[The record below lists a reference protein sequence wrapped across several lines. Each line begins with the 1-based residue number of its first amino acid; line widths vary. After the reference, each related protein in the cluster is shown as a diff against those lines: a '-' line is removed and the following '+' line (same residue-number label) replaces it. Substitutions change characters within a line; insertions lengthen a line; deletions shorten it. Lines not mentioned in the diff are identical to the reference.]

1 MNALEKEI
9 RALIESEG
17 PLPVSRYMSLCLGHP
32 LHGYYMTR
40 DPFGTAG
47 DFVTAP
53 EVSQMFGELLG
64 IWCAEVWRIIGE
76 PRPARLVELGPGR
89 GTLLADLLR
98 AAKVVPE
105 FRAALELHLV
115 EISPA
120 LAEQQRNTLG
130 SAGGAAQWHR
140 SVDTLPE
147 GPLIAIANEFVDAL
161 PIDQFA
167 RTDDGWH
174 ERKIGVRDDRLVFAL
189 DAVPARIADG
199 PLPADVPAKPGA
211 VLERRDLTPIREL
224 ARRLAAN
231 GGAALVIDYGHLRS
245 AFGDTLQAVRAHRV
259 ADVLENPGETDLTA
273 HVDFEQLGAT
283 AMQAGLR
290 TFGPVSQ
297 GDFLRTLGI
306 RLRADNLKRG
316 TDAKTAR
323 LIDDA
328 VARLTDPSPGMG
340 ELFKV
345 LAFAHPELS
354 ASPGFD
360 T

>member
-17 PLPVSRYMSLCLGHP
+17 PIPVSRYMSLCLAHP

-40 DPFGTAG
+40 DPFGAAG

-64 IWCAEVWRIIGE
+64 IWCAEVWRIMGE
-76 PRPARLVELGPGR
+76 PRPARIVELGPGR

-130 SAGGAAQWHR
+130 SAAAPARWHR
-140 SVDTLPE
+140 GVDTLPE
-147 GPLIAIANEFVDAL
+147 GPVIAIANEFVDAL

-174 ERKIGVRDDRLVFAL
+174 ERKIGIRDDRLVFAL
-189 DAVPARIADG
+189 DAVPARTVDG
-199 PLPADVPAKPGA
+199 QLPGDVPAESGA
-211 VLERRDLTPIREL
+211 VFERRDLTPIREL

-231 GGAALVIDYGHLRS
+231 GGAALIIDYGHTRS

-259 ADVLENPGETDLTA
+259 ADVVERPGEADLTA
-273 HVDFEQLGAT
+273 HVDFQELGRPRSKRACGRLVPSARVISSVRSVST
-283 AMQAGLR
+283 CALR
-290 TFGPVSQ
+290 
-297 GDFLRTLGI
+297 I
-306 RLRADNLKRG
+306 
-316 TDAKTAR
+316 
-323 LIDDA
+323 
-328 VARLTDPSPGMG
+328 
-340 ELFKV
+340 
-345 LAFAHPELS
+345 
-354 ASPGFD
+354 
-360 T
+360 